1 MPKIMHP
8 VWDSYSMTSESGRLA
23 GVHQEDPFLSSQL
36 PLNQMKHPE
45 VVTNCFHRFYQLY
58 NK

>member
-1 MPKIMHP
+1 
-8 VWDSYSMTSESGRLA
+8 MTSESGRLV